1 MNQRTRLSIFV
12 VQALIISLMV
22 ALLGRLFY
30 LQVAATGKYK
40 EAALNIQSRDI
51 VVPAT
56 RGLIV
61 DASGVPLAMNRV
73 GLAVTVDRS
82 VIDKQKDKGLSVL
95 TRVSKILSLDPKDV
109 WRHTRLCGEITEGD
123 RTGCWVGNRF
133 QPIPITKDAD
143 PEIAL
148 QIVER
153 SSDFPGIDAEPT
165 SVRFYPGTKGAT
177 GAHVLGYVGA
187 LTDKDLAVDN
197 GTRYYRSETIGKD
210 GLEYVYDSYLRG
222 RPGIKTVIVDRKES
236 VTEKSRDTAPVP
248 GSHLVTS
255 LDVRIQG
262 AAEAGLETA
271 VRSSRT
277 QGFRA
282 DGGAAVVM
290 DVRTGRVLA
299 LASYPTYDP
308 NIWEKGL
315 TVAQA
320 KAMYSESTYVPAL
333 SRPLQGLFAPASTF
347 KAFSIFAAV
356 KAGYNLNTTYD
367 CPGVY
372 KVGNRE
378 FTNYESRA
386 LGRISMKT
394 GIAASCDTLWYKIA
408 YSEWLKDGGLSP
420 KNPKD
425 YFFQVAHEF
434 QLDKKTQID
443 LPGELDGRIPDRQW
457 KIDYWKQNKNFYC
470 NYQTRAAKKDLTPFL
485 IQLAK
490 ENCVDGGVLRAGDAV
505 NFSIGQGDTVIT
517 PLKLTQ
523 AYAAIANGGT
533 IWQPLVAKAIVK
545 TNGKV
550 IKEFTPK
557 VLGKV
562 NASKETF
569 RWLNDA
575 LHEVTISGTAAGAFS
590 GFPVKISGKTG
601 TGEVFGLNSNGT
613 KKDSTS
619 WFASYG
625 PSENP
630 RYAVVVMVSQG
641 GTGAAAAGIGARQIY
656 NTIFGAVGNKQIPEK
671 IVYPSGPP
679 TKLPKISPTTKVVES
694 NPTPTATP
702 NPTQTKNSSVSSSP
716 SKKAV
721 R

>member
-12 VQALIISLMV
+12 VQALIISLMA

-30 LQVAATGKYK
+30 LQVAAGDRYK
-40 EAALNIQSRDI
+40 AAALDIQSRDI
-51 VVPAT
+51 VVPAI

-61 DASGVPLAMNRV
+61 DANGVPLAMNRV

-82 VIDKQKDKGLSVL
+82 IIDKQSDKGLSVL
-95 TRVSKILSLDPKDV
+95 NKVSRILDLNPKDV
-109 WRHTRLCGEITEGD
+109 WRKTRLCGEITSGD
-123 RTGCWVGNRF
+123 KSGCWVGNRF

-143 PEIAL
+143 PNIAL

-153 SSDFPGIDAEPT
+153 SSEFPGIDAKPT
-165 SVRFYPGTKGAT
+165 AVRYYPGTLGAT
-177 GAHVLGYVGA
+177 GAHVLGYIGA
-187 LTDKDLAVDN
+187 LTDTDLAK
-197 GTRYYRSETIGKD
+197 GGGSKYYRSESIGKD
-210 GLEYVYDSYLRG
+210 GLEFVYDNYLRG

-236 VTEKSRDTAPVP
+236 VTEKSRDTAPIP
-248 GSHLVTS
+248 GANLVTS

-262 AAEAGLETA
+262 AAEAGLATA
-271 VRSSRT
+271 VRSSRA
-277 QGFRA
+277 QGYRA
-282 DGGAAVVM
+282 DGGAAIVM
-290 DVRTGRVLA
+290 DVKTGRVLA

-320 KAMYSESTYVPAL
+320 RDMFSESTYVPAL
-333 SRPLQGLFAPASTF
+333 SRPIQGQFAPASTF
-347 KAFSIFAAV
+347 KAFSVFAAA
-356 KAGYNLNTTYD
+356 KAGYDLNATYD

-386 LGRISMKT
+386 MGRISLKK
-394 GIAASCDTLWYKIA
+394 GIAVSCDTLWYRIA
-408 YSEWLKDGGLSP
+408 YAEWLKDGGLSP

-425 YFFQVAHEF
+425 VFFNVAHQF
-434 QLDKKTQID
+434 QLEQKTEID
-443 LPGELDGRIPDRQW
+443 LPSESYGRIPDRQW
-457 KIDYWKQNKNFYC
+457 RIDYWNENKDFYC
-470 NYQTRAAKKDLTPFL
+470 NYQKRAAKKDLTPFL
-485 IQLAK
+485 IALAK

-533 IWQPLVAKAIVK
+533 ILQPLIAKAIVA
-545 TNGKV
+545 NDGKV
-550 IKEFTPK
+550 LKTFTPK

-562 NASKETF
+562 DADPKVFKWMTE
-569 RWLNDA
+569 A
-575 LHEVTISGTAAGAFS
+575 LHEVTISGTAAGAFA
-590 GFPVKISGKTG
+590 GFPIEVAGKTG
-601 TGEVFGLNSNGT
+601 TAEVFGLNLNGT

-619 WFASYG
+619 WFAAYA
-625 PSENP
+625 PVKNP

-641 GTGAAAAGIGARQIY
+641 GTGAAAAGIGAREIF
-656 NTIFGAVGNKQIPEK
+656 NTIYGVVGGQQIPEK

-679 TKLPKISPTTKVVES
+679 TKLPKISSTTKVMES
-694 NPTPTATP
+694 KPKPTVSPTP
-702 NPTQTKNSSVSSSP
+702 
-716 SKKAV
+716 KASQ

>member
-30 LQVAATGKYK
+30 LQVAATGRYK

-51 VVPAT
+51 VDPAI

-61 DASGVPLAMNRV
+61 DADGVPLAMNRV

-82 VIDKQKDKGLSVL
+82 VLDKQKDKGASVL
-95 TRVSKILSLDPKDV
+95 NRVSKILGLNPNDV
-109 WRHTRLCGEITEGD
+109 WRKTRLCGEILKGD
-123 RTGCWVGNRF
+123 KSGCWVGNRF

-143 PEIAL
+143 PEIAM

-165 SVRFYPGTKGAT
+165 SVRYYPGTLGAT

-187 LTDKDLAVDN
+187 LTDKDLAVGH
-197 GTRYYRSETIGKD
+197 GTRYYRSESIGKD

-236 VTEKSRDTAPVP
+236 VTEKSRDTAPIP
-248 GSHLVTS
+248 GKHLVTS

-262 AAEAGLETA
+262 AAEAGLATA
-271 VRSSRT
+271 VKSSRA

-282 DGGAAVVM
+282 DGGAAIVM
-290 DVRTGRVLA
+290 DVKTGRIMA

-315 TVAQA
+315 TIAQA
-320 KAMYSESTYVPAL
+320 KDMYSESTYVPAL
-333 SRPLQGLFAPASTF
+333 SRPLQGQFAPASTF
-347 KAFSIFAAV
+347 KAFSVFAAV
-356 KAGYNLNTTYD
+356 KAGYDLNASYD

-372 KVGNRE
+372 KVGNRD
-378 FTNYESRA
+378 FTNYESKA
-386 LGRISMKT
+386 HGRISLKA
-394 GIAASCDTLWYKIA
+394 GIAVSCDTLWYKIA

-420 KNPKD
+420 KSPND
-425 YFFQVAHEF
+425 YFFKVAHDF
-434 QLDKKTQID
+434 QMDKKTEID
-443 LPGELDGRIPDRQW
+443 LPGELGGRISDRRW
-457 KIDYWKQNKNFYC
+457 KEDYWKQNKNFYC

-505 NFSIGQGDTVIT
+505 NFSIGQGDTLIT

-533 IWQPLVAKAIVK
+533 IWQPMVAKAIVK
-545 TNGKV
+545 TDGTL
-550 IKEFTPK
+550 IKSFTPK
-557 VLGKV
+557 ILGKV
-562 NASKETF
+562 NADASTF
-569 RWLNDA
+569 KWLKDA
-575 LHEVTISGTAAGAFS
+575 LHQVTISGTAAGAFA
-590 GFPVKISGKTG
+590 GFPVAVAGKTG
-601 TGEVFGLNSNGT
+601 TAEVFGLNSNGS
-613 KKDSTS
+613 KKNSTS
-619 WFASYG
+619 WFASFA
-625 PSENP
+625 PVENP

-641 GTGAAAAGIGARQIY
+641 GTGAAAAGIGARQVY
-656 NTIFGAVGNKQIPEK
+656 NTIFGVVGSKQVPEK
-671 IVYPSGPP
+671 IVYPQGPP
-679 TKLPKISPTTKVVES
+679 TKLPKISATKKVVK
-694 NPTPTATP
+694 ATP
-702 NPTQTKNSSVSSSP
+702 SP
-716 SKKAV
+716 SASATTSKKAV
-721 R
+721 K

>member
-271 VRSSRT
+271 VRSSRA

>member
-12 VQALIISLMV
+12 VQALIISLMM
-22 ALLGRLFY
+22 ALMGRLFY

-73 GLAVTVDRS
+73 GLAVTADRS
-82 VIDKQKDKGLSVL
+82 ILDKQADKGFAVL
-95 TRVSKILSLDPKDV
+95 TRVSRILKLNPTDV
-109 WRHTRLCGEITEGD
+109 WRKTRLCGEITKGD
-123 RTGCWVGNRF
+123 KSGCWVGNRF

-143 PEIAL
+143 PDIAL

-165 SVRFYPGTKGAT
+165 SVRYYPGTAGAT

-197 GTRYYRSETIGKD
+197 GTRYYRSESIGKD

-236 VTEKSRDTAPVP
+236 VTEKSRDTSPVP
-248 GSHLVTS
+248 GMHLVTS
-255 LDVRIQG
+255 LDTRIQG
-262 AAEAGLETA
+262 AAEEGLATA
-271 VRSSRT
+271 VKSSRA
-277 QGFRA
+277 QGFKA

-290 DVRTGRVLA
+290 DVKTGRVLA

-315 TVAQA
+315 TVQQA
-320 KAMYSESTYVPAL
+320 KDMYSESTYVPAL

-356 KAGYNLNTTYD
+356 KAGYNLNASYE
-367 CPGVY
+367 CPGKY
-372 KVGNRE
+372 KVGNRD
-378 FTNYESRA
+378 FTNYESKA
-386 LGRISMKT
+386 MGTISLKT
-394 GIAASCDTLWYKIA
+394 GIAVSCDTLWYKIA

-425 YFFQVAHEF
+425 LFFSVAHDF
-434 QLDKKTQID
+434 QLDKKTEID
-443 LPGELDGRIPDRQW
+443 LPGELAGRIPDRKW
-457 KIDYWKQNKNFYC
+457 KEDYWKQNKNFYC
-470 NYQTRAAKKDLTPFL
+470 NYQKRAAKKDLTPFL

-490 ENCVDGGVLRAGDAV
+490 ENCIDGGVLRAGDAV

-523 AYAAIANGGT
+523 AYAAIGNGGT

-545 TNGKV
+545 TNGEVVKT
-550 IKEFTPK
+550 FTPK
-557 VLGKV
+557 ILGKV
-562 NASKETF
+562 DAKASTF
-569 RWLNDA
+569 AWLNDA
-575 LHEVTISGTAAGAFS
+575 LHQVTISGTAAGAFA
-590 GFPVKISGKTG
+590 GFPVHISGKTG

-613 KKDSTS
+613 KKNSTS
-619 WFASYG
+619 WFASFG
-625 PSENP
+625 PTENP

-641 GTGAAAAGIGARQIY
+641 GTGAAAAGVGARQIW
-656 NTIFGAVGNKQIPEK
+656 NTIYGVVGSKQVPEK
-671 IVYPSGPP
+671 VVYPAGPP
-679 TKLPKISPTTKVVES
+679 TKLPKISPTTKIVEAKPS
-694 NPTPTATP
+694 PSATP
-702 NPTQTKNSSVSSSP
+702 SASAAPK
-716 SKKAV
+716 KKAV
-721 R
+721 KK

>member
-12 VQALIISLMV
+12 VQALIISLML

-30 LQVAATGKYK
+30 LQVAATDKYK
-40 EAALNIQSRDI
+40 EAALDIQSRDI

-61 DASGVPLAMNRV
+61 DAMGVPLAMNRV

-82 VIDKQKDKGLSVL
+82 ILDKQEDKGLAVL
-95 TRVSKILSLDPKDV
+95 NRVSRILKLDPKDV
-109 WRHTRLCGEITEGD
+109 WRHTRLCGEISKGD
-123 RTGCWVGNRF
+123 KTGCWVGNRF

-148 QIVER
+148 QLVER
-153 SSDFPGIDAEPT
+153 SSEFPGIDAEPT
-165 SVRFYPGTKGAT
+165 SVRYYPGTKGAT

-197 GTRYYRSETIGKD
+197 GTRYYRSESIGKD

-236 VTEKSRDTAPVP
+236 VTEKSRDTAPTP
-248 GSHLVTS
+248 GMHLVTS

-271 VRSSRT
+271 VRSSRA
-277 QGFRA
+277 QGYRA

-290 DVRTGRVLA
+290 DAKNGRVYA

-367 CPGVY
+367 CPGKY

-420 KNPKD
+420 KNPND
-425 YFFQVAHEF
+425 YFFQTAHDF
-434 QLDKKTQID
+434 QLEQKTGID
-443 LPGELDGRIPDRQW
+443 LPGELEGRIPDRQW
-457 KIDYWKQNKNFYC
+457 RMDYWKENKNFYC
-470 NYQTRAAKKDLTPFL
+470 NYEKRAAKKDLTPFL

-490 ENCVDGGVLRAGDAV
+490 ENCIDGGVLRAGDAV

-517 PLKLTQ
+517 PLKLAQ
-523 AYAAIANGGT
+523 SYAAIANGGT
-533 IWQPLVAKAIVK
+533 LWQPLVAKAIVK
-545 TNGKV
+545 TDGTVVKT
-550 IKEFTPK
+550 FTPK
-557 VLGKV
+557 VQGKV
-562 NASKETF
+562 TADPETF
-569 RWLNDA
+569 KWLNDA
-575 LHEVTISGTAAGAFS
+575 LHQVTISGTAAGAFA
-590 GFPVKISGKTG
+590 GFPVEVSGKTG
-601 TGEVFGLNSNGT
+601 TAEVFGLNSNGT

-619 WFASYG
+619 WFASYA
-625 PSENP
+625 PTKNP
-630 RYAVVVMVSQG
+630 RYVVVVMVSQG
-641 GTGAAAAGIGARQIY
+641 GTGAAAAGIGARQIF
-656 NTIFGAVGNKQIPEK
+656 NTIFGTEGSKQIPEK
-671 IVYPSGPP
+671 VVYPSGPP
-679 TKLPKISPTTKVVES
+679 SKLPKISPTTKVVETK
-694 NPTPTATP
+694 PTPA
-702 NPTQTKNSSVSSSP
+702 VSASASP

-721 R
+721 N

>member
-271 VRSSRT
+271 VKSSRA

-320 KAMYSESTYVPAL
+320 KAMYSDSTYVPAL

-420 KNPKD
+420 KNPND

-575 LHEVTISGTAAGAFS
+575 FHEVTISGTAAGAFS

>member
-30 LQVAATGKYK
+30 LQVAATGRYK

-51 VVPAT
+51 VDPAI

-61 DASGVPLAMNRV
+61 DADGVPLAMNRV

-82 VIDKQKDKGLSVL
+82 VLDKQKDKGASVL
-95 TRVSKILSLDPKDV
+95 NRVSKILGLNPNDV
-109 WRHTRLCGEITEGD
+109 WRKTRLCGEILKGD
-123 RTGCWVGNRF
+123 KSGCWVGNRF

-143 PEIAL
+143 PEIAM

-165 SVRFYPGTKGAT
+165 SVRYYPGTLGAT

-187 LTDKDLAVDN
+187 LTDKDLAVGN
-197 GTRYYRSETIGKD
+197 GTRYYRSESIGKD

-236 VTEKSRDTAPVP
+236 VTEKSRDTAPIP
-248 GSHLVTS
+248 GKHLVTS

-262 AAEAGLETA
+262 AAEAGLATA
-271 VRSSRT
+271 VKSSRA

-282 DGGAAVVM
+282 DGGAAIVM
-290 DVRTGRVLA
+290 DVKTGRIMA

-315 TVAQA
+315 TIAQA
-320 KAMYSESTYVPAL
+320 KDMYSESTYVPAL
-333 SRPLQGLFAPASTF
+333 SRPLQGQFAPASTF
-347 KAFSIFAAV
+347 KAFSVFAAV
-356 KAGYNLNTTYD
+356 KAGYDLNASYD

-372 KVGNRE
+372 KVGNRD
-378 FTNYESRA
+378 FTNYESKA
-386 LGRISMKT
+386 HGRISLKA
-394 GIAASCDTLWYKIA
+394 GIAVSCDTLWYKIA

-420 KNPKD
+420 KSPND
-425 YFFQVAHEF
+425 YFFKVAHDF
-434 QLDKKTQID
+434 QMDKKTEID
-443 LPGELDGRIPDRQW
+443 LPGELGGRISDRQW
-457 KIDYWKQNKNFYC
+457 KEDYWKQNKNFYC

-505 NFSIGQGDTVIT
+505 NFSIGQGDTLIT

-533 IWQPLVAKAIVK
+533 IWQPMVAKAIVK
-545 TNGKV
+545 TDGTL
-550 IKEFTPK
+550 IKSFTPK
-557 VLGKV
+557 ILGKV
-562 NASKETF
+562 NADASTF
-569 RWLNDA
+569 KWLKDA
-575 LHEVTISGTAAGAFS
+575 LHQVTINGTAAGAFA
-590 GFPVKISGKTG
+590 GFPVAVAGKTG
-601 TGEVFGLNSNGT
+601 TAEVFGLNSNGS
-613 KKDSTS
+613 KKNSTS
-619 WFASYG
+619 WFASFA
-625 PSENP
+625 PVENP

-656 NTIFGAVGNKQIPEK
+656 NTIFGVVGSKQVPEK
-671 IVYPSGPP
+671 IVYPQGPP
-679 TKLPKISPTTKVVES
+679 TKLPKISATKKVVK
-694 NPTPTATP
+694 ATP
-702 NPTQTKNSSVSSSP
+702 SP
-716 SKKAV
+716 SASATTSKKAV
-721 R
+721 M

>member
-30 LQVAATGKYK
+30 LQVAATGRYK

-51 VVPAT
+51 VDPAI

-61 DASGVPLAMNRV
+61 DADGVPLAMNRV

-82 VIDKQKDKGLSVL
+82 VLDKQKDKGASVL
-95 TRVSKILSLDPKDV
+95 NRVSKILDLNPNDV
-109 WRHTRLCGEITEGD
+109 WRKTRLCGEILKGD
-123 RTGCWVGNRF
+123 KSGCWVGNRF

-143 PEIAL
+143 PEIAM

-165 SVRFYPGTKGAT
+165 SVRYYPGTLGAT

-197 GTRYYRSETIGKD
+197 GTRYYRSESIGKD

-236 VTEKSRDTAPVP
+236 VTEKSRDTAPIP
-248 GSHLVTS
+248 GKHLVTS

-262 AAEAGLETA
+262 AAEAGLATA
-271 VRSSRT
+271 VKSSRA

-282 DGGAAVVM
+282 DGGAAIVM
-290 DVRTGRVLA
+290 DIKTGRIMA

-315 TVAQA
+315 TISQA
-320 KAMYSESTYVPAL
+320 KDMYSESTYVPAL
-333 SRPLQGLFAPASTF
+333 SRPLQGQFAPASTF
-347 KAFSIFAAV
+347 KAFSVFAAV
-356 KAGYNLNTTYD
+356 KAGYDLNASYD

-372 KVGNRE
+372 KVGNRD
-378 FTNYESRA
+378 FTNYESKA
-386 LGRISMKT
+386 HGRISLKT
-394 GIAASCDTLWYKIA
+394 GIAVSCDTLWYKIA

-420 KNPKD
+420 KSPND
-425 YFFQVAHEF
+425 YFFKVAHDF
-434 QLDKKTQID
+434 QMDKKTEID
-443 LPGELDGRIPDRQW
+443 LPGELGGRIPDRQW
-457 KIDYWKQNKNFYC
+457 KEDYWKQNKNFYC

-505 NFSIGQGDTVIT
+505 NFSIGQGDTLIT

-533 IWQPLVAKAIVK
+533 IWQPMVAKAIVK
-545 TNGKV
+545 TDGTL
-550 IKEFTPK
+550 IKSFTPK
-557 VLGKV
+557 ILGKV
-562 NASKETF
+562 NADASTF
-569 RWLNDA
+569 KWLKDA
-575 LHEVTISGTAAGAFS
+575 LHQVTINGTAAGAFA
-590 GFPVKISGKTG
+590 GFPVAVAGKTG
-601 TGEVFGLNSNGT
+601 TAEVFGLNSNGS

-619 WFASYG
+619 WFASFA
-625 PSENP
+625 PVENP
-630 RYAVVVMVSQG
+630 RYAVVVMISQG

-656 NTIFGAVGNKQIPEK
+656 NTIFGVVGSKQVPEK
-671 IVYPSGPP
+671 IVYPQGPP
-679 TKLPKISPTTKVVES
+679 TKLPKISATTKVVKAS
-694 NPTPTATP
+694 PSPSASAT
-702 NPTQTKNSSVSSSP
+702 T

-721 R
+721 K

>member
-30 LQVAATGKYK
+30 LQVAATGRYK

-51 VVPAT
+51 VVPAI

-61 DASGVPLAMNRV
+61 DADGVPLAMNRV

-82 VIDKQKDKGLSVL
+82 ILDKQKDKGASVL
-95 TRVSKILSLDPKDV
+95 NRVSKILDLNPNDV
-109 WRHTRLCGEITEGD
+109 WRKTRLCGEILKGD
-123 RTGCWVGNRF
+123 KSGCWVGNRF

-143 PEIAL
+143 PEIAM

-153 SSDFPGIDAEPT
+153 SSDFPGIDAQPT
-165 SVRFYPGTKGAT
+165 SVRYYPGTLGAT

-187 LTDKDLAVDN
+187 LTDKDLAVGN
-197 GTRYYRSETIGKD
+197 GTRYYRSESIGKD

-222 RPGIKTVIVDRKES
+222 RPGIKTVIVDRKEA
-236 VTEKSRDTAPVP
+236 VTEKSRDTTPTP
-248 GSHLVTS
+248 GKHLVTS

-262 AAEAGLETA
+262 AAEAGLATA
-271 VRSSRT
+271 VKSSRA

-282 DGGAAVVM
+282 DGGAAIVM
-290 DVRTGRVLA
+290 DVKTGRIMA

-315 TVAQA
+315 TIAQA
-320 KAMYSESTYVPAL
+320 KDMYSESSYVPAL

-347 KAFSIFAAV
+347 KAFSVFAAV
-356 KAGYNLNTTYD
+356 NAGYDLNASYD

-372 KVGNRE
+372 KVGNRDY
-378 FTNYESRA
+378 TNYESKA
-386 LGRISMKT
+386 HGRISLKT
-394 GIAASCDTLWYKIA
+394 GIAVSCDTLWYKIA
-408 YSEWLKDGGLSP
+408 YSEWLKDGGLTPKSP
-420 KNPKD
+420 ND
-425 YFFQVAHEF
+425 YFFNVAHDF
-434 QLDKKTQID
+434 QMDKKTGID

-457 KIDYWKQNKNFYC
+457 KEDYWKQNKNFYC
-470 NYQTRAAKKDLTPFL
+470 NYQKRAAKKDLTPFL

-533 IWQPLVAKAIVK
+533 IWQPMVAKAIVK
-545 TNGKV
+545 TDGTL
-550 IKEFTPK
+550 IKSFTPK

-562 NASKETF
+562 DAAPSTF
-569 RWLNDA
+569 KWLKDA
-575 LHEVTISGTAAGAFS
+575 LHQVTINGTAAGAFA
-590 GFPVKISGKTG
+590 GFPVSISGKTG
-601 TGEVFGLNSNGT
+601 TAEVFGLNTNGS
-613 KKDSTS
+613 KKNSTS
-619 WFASYG
+619 WFASFG
-625 PSENP
+625 PTENP

-656 NTIFGAVGNKQIPEK
+656 NTIFGVVGSKQVPEK
-671 IVYPSGPP
+671 IVYPKGPP
-679 TKLPKISPTTKVVES
+679 TKLPKISATTKVVKAS
-694 NPTPTATP
+694 PSPSASATA
-702 NPTQTKNSSVSSSP
+702 

-721 R
+721 K

>member
-1 MNQRTRLSIFV
+1 MNQRTRLSLFV
-12 VQALIISLMV
+12 VQALIISLMM

-82 VIDKQKDKGLSVL
+82 VLDKQKDKGLSVL
-95 TRVSKILSLDPKDV
+95 TRVSRILDLNPKDV

-123 RTGCWVGNRF
+123 KTGCWVGNRF

-153 SSDFPGIDAEPT
+153 SSEFPGIDADPT
-165 SVRFYPGTKGAT
+165 SVRYYPGTMGAT

-187 LTDKDLAVDN
+187 LTDSDLATDN
-197 GTRYYRSETIGKD
+197 GTRYYRSESIGKD

-236 VTEKSRDTAPVP
+236 VTEKSRDTTPVP
-248 GSHLVTS
+248 GMHLVTS

-262 AAEAGLETA
+262 AAEAGLATA
-271 VRSSRT
+271 VKSSRA
-277 QGFRA
+277 QGYRA

-290 DVRTGRVLA
+290 DVKTGRVLA

-315 TVAQA
+315 TIAQA
-320 KAMYSESTYVPAL
+320 KDMYSENTYVPAL

-356 KAGYNLNTTYD
+356 KAGYSLDASYD
-367 CPGVY
+367 CPGKY
-372 KVGNRE
+372 RVGNRD
-378 FTNYESRA
+378 FTNYESKA
-386 LGRISMKT
+386 MGRISMKT
-394 GIAASCDTLWYKIA
+394 GIAVSCDTLWYKIA
-408 YSEWLKDGGLSP
+408 YSEWLKDGGLDP
-420 KNPKD
+420 KNEKD
-425 YFFQVAHEF
+425 LFFSVAHDF

-443 LPGELDGRIPDRQW
+443 LPGELEGRIPDRQW
-457 KIDYWKQNKNFYC
+457 KLDYWKQNMNFYC
-470 NYQTRAAKKDLTPFL
+470 NYQKRAAKKDLTPFL

-490 ENCVDGGVLRAGDAV
+490 ENCIDGGVLRAGDAV

-545 TNGKV
+545 TDGTV
-550 IKEFTPK
+550 VKEFTPK
-557 VLGKV
+557 ELGKV
-562 NASKETF
+562 AAAKSTF
-569 RWLNDA
+569 KWLKDA
-575 LHEVTISGTAAGAFS
+575 LHQVTINGTAAGAFA
-590 GFPVKISGKTG
+590 GFPVSVSGKTG
-601 TGEVFGLNSNGT
+601 TAEVFGLNTNGT

-619 WFASYG
+619 WFASFG

-641 GTGAAAAGIGARQIY
+641 GTGAAAAGVGARQIY
-656 NTIFGAVGNKQIPEK
+656 NTIFGAVGNKQVPEK

-679 TKLPKISPTTKVVES
+679 TKLPKISPTTKVVK
-694 NPTPTATP
+694 ATP
-702 NPTQTKNSSVSSSP
+702 SP
-716 SKKAV
+716 SPSASTSKKAV
-721 R
+721 N

>member
-30 LQVAATGKYK
+30 LQVAATGRYK

-51 VVPAT
+51 VDPAI

-61 DASGVPLAMNRV
+61 DADGVPLAMNRV

-82 VIDKQKDKGLSVL
+82 VLDKQKDKGASVL
-95 TRVSKILSLDPKDV
+95 NRVSKILGLNPNDV
-109 WRHTRLCGEITEGD
+109 WRKTRLCGEILKGD
-123 RTGCWVGNRF
+123 KSGCWVGNRF

-143 PEIAL
+143 PEIAM

-165 SVRFYPGTKGAT
+165 SVRYYPGTLGAT

-187 LTDKDLAVDN
+187 LTDKDLAVGH
-197 GTRYYRSETIGKD
+197 GTRYYRSESIGKD

-236 VTEKSRDTAPVP
+236 VTEKSRDTAPIP
-248 GSHLVTS
+248 GKHLVTS

-262 AAEAGLETA
+262 AAEAGLATA
-271 VRSSRT
+271 VKSSRA

-282 DGGAAVVM
+282 DGGAAIVM
-290 DVRTGRVLA
+290 DVKTGRIMA

-315 TVAQA
+315 TIAQA
-320 KAMYSESTYVPAL
+320 KDMYSESTYVPAL
-333 SRPLQGLFAPASTF
+333 SRPLQGQFAPASTF
-347 KAFSIFAAV
+347 KAFSVFAAV
-356 KAGYNLNTTYD
+356 KAGYDLNASYD

-372 KVGNRE
+372 KVGNRD
-378 FTNYESRA
+378 FTNYESKA
-386 LGRISMKT
+386 HGRISLKA
-394 GIAASCDTLWYKIA
+394 GIAVSCDTLWYKIA

-420 KNPKD
+420 KSPND
-425 YFFQVAHEF
+425 YFFKVAHDF
-434 QLDKKTQID
+434 QMDKKTEID
-443 LPGELDGRIPDRQW
+443 LPGELGGRISDRRW
-457 KIDYWKQNKNFYC
+457 KEDYWKQNKNFYC

-505 NFSIGQGDTVIT
+505 NFSIGQGDTLIT

-533 IWQPLVAKAIVK
+533 IWQPMVAKAIVK
-545 TNGKV
+545 TDGTL
-550 IKEFTPK
+550 IKSFTPK
-557 VLGKV
+557 ILGKV
-562 NASKETF
+562 NADASTF
-569 RWLNDA
+569 KWLKDA
-575 LHEVTISGTAAGAFS
+575 LHQVTINGTAAGAFA
-590 GFPVKISGKTG
+590 GFPVAVAGKTG
-601 TGEVFGLNSNGT
+601 TAEVFGLNSNGS
-613 KKDSTS
+613 KKNSTS
-619 WFASYG
+619 WFASFA
-625 PSENP
+625 PVENP

-641 GTGAAAAGIGARQIY
+641 GTGAAAAGIGARQVY
-656 NTIFGAVGNKQIPEK
+656 NTIFGVVGSKQVPEK
-671 IVYPSGPP
+671 IVYPQGPP
-679 TKLPKISPTTKVVES
+679 TKLPKISATNKVVKS
-694 NPTPTATP
+694 TPSPSASAT
-702 NPTQTKNSSVSSSP
+702 T

-721 R
+721 M

>member
-30 LQVAATGKYK
+30 LQVAATGRYK

-51 VVPAT
+51 VVPAI

-61 DASGVPLAMNRV
+61 DADGVPLAMNRV
-73 GLAVTVDRS
+73 GLAVRVDRS
-82 VIDKQKDKGLSVL
+82 VLDKQKDKGASVL
-95 TRVSKILSLDPKDV
+95 NRVSKILGLNPNDV
-109 WRHTRLCGEITEGD
+109 WRKTRLCGEILKGD
-123 RTGCWVGNRF
+123 KSGCWVGNRF

-143 PEIAL
+143 PEIAM

-165 SVRFYPGTKGAT
+165 SVRYYPGTLGAT

-187 LTDKDLAVDN
+187 LTDKDLAVGN
-197 GTRYYRSETIGKD
+197 GTRYYRSESIGKD

-236 VTEKSRDTAPVP
+236 VTEKSRDTAPIP
-248 GSHLVTS
+248 GKHLVTS

-262 AAEAGLETA
+262 AAEAGLATA
-271 VRSSRT
+271 VKSSRA

-282 DGGAAVVM
+282 DGGAAIVM
-290 DVRTGRVLA
+290 DVKTGRIMA

-315 TVAQA
+315 TIAQA
-320 KAMYSESTYVPAL
+320 KDMYSESTYVPAL
-333 SRPLQGLFAPASTF
+333 SRPLQGQFAPASTF
-347 KAFSIFAAV
+347 KAFSVFAAV
-356 KAGYNLNTTYD
+356 KAGYDLNASYD

-372 KVGNRE
+372 KVGNRD
-378 FTNYESRA
+378 FTNYESKA
-386 LGRISMKT
+386 HGRISLKA
-394 GIAASCDTLWYKIA
+394 GIAVSCDTLWYKIA

-420 KNPKD
+420 KSPND
-425 YFFQVAHEF
+425 YFFKVAHDF
-434 QLDKKTQID
+434 QMDKKTEID
-443 LPGELDGRIPDRQW
+443 LPGELGGRISDRQW
-457 KIDYWKQNKNFYC
+457 KEDYWKQNKNFYC

-505 NFSIGQGDTVIT
+505 NFSIGQGDTLIT

-533 IWQPLVAKAIVK
+533 IWQPMVAKAIVK
-545 TNGKV
+545 TDGTL
-550 IKEFTPK
+550 IKSFTPK
-557 VLGKV
+557 ILGKV
-562 NASKETF
+562 NADASTF
-569 RWLNDA
+569 KWLKDA
-575 LHEVTISGTAAGAFS
+575 LHQVTINGTAAGAFA
-590 GFPVKISGKTG
+590 GFPVAVAGKTG
-601 TGEVFGLNSNGT
+601 TAEVFGLNSNGS
-613 KKDSTS
+613 KKNSTS
-619 WFASYG
+619 WFASFA
-625 PSENP
+625 PVENP

-641 GTGAAAAGIGARQIY
+641 GTGAAAAGIGARQVY
-656 NTIFGAVGNKQIPEK
+656 NTIFGVVGSKQVPEK
-671 IVYPSGPP
+671 IVYPQGPP
-679 TKLPKISPTTKVVES
+679 TKLPKISATKKVVK
-694 NPTPTATP
+694 ATP
-702 NPTQTKNSSVSSSP
+702 SP
-716 SKKAV
+716 SASATTSKNAV
-721 R
+721 K

>member
-12 VQALIISLMV
+12 VQALIISLMFS
-22 ALLGRLFY
+22 LMGRLFY

-82 VIDKQKDKGLSVL
+82 VIDKQKDKGLSVINK
-95 TRVSKILSLDPKDV
+95 VSKVLGLNPTDV
-109 WRHTRLCGEITEGD
+109 WRKTRLCGEITKGD

-143 PEIAL
+143 PDIAL

-153 SSDFPGIDAEPT
+153 SSDFPGIDAKPT
-165 SVRFYPGTKGAT
+165 SVRYYPAIQGAT

-187 LTDKDLAVDN
+187 LTDADLAESN
-197 GTRYYRSETIGKD
+197 GTRYYRSESIGKD

-236 VTEKSRDTAPVP
+236 VTEKSRDTTAVP
-248 GSHLVTS
+248 GAHLVTS

-262 AAEAGLETA
+262 AAEAGLATA
-271 VRSSRT
+271 VKSARA
-277 QGFRA
+277 QGYRA

-320 KAMYSESTYVPAL
+320 KDMYSAASYVPAL
-333 SRPLQGLFAPASTF
+333 SRPLAGLFAPASTF
-347 KAFSIFAAV
+347 KALSIFSAV
-356 KAGYNLNTTYD
+356 KAGYSLSAVYD
-367 CPGVY
+367 CPGTY
-372 KVGNRE
+372 KVGNRD
-378 FTNYESRA
+378 FTNYEA
-386 LGRISMKT
+386 KTLGRMNMKEA
-394 GIAASCDTLWYKIA
+394 IAVSCDTLWYKIA
-408 YSEWLKDGGLSP
+408 YAEWLKDGGL
-420 KNPKD
+420 NPKSPND
-425 YFFQVAHEF
+425 YFFSTAHQF
-434 QLDKKTQID
+434 QLDKKTGID
-443 LPGELDGRIPDRQW
+443 LPGELSGRIPDRQW

-470 NYQTRAAKKDLTPFL
+470 NYQKRAAKKDLTPFL

-490 ENCVDGGVLRAGDAV
+490 ENCIDGGVLRAGDAV

-517 PLKLTQ
+517 PLKQ
-523 AYAAIANGGT
+523 AQIYSAIANGGT
-533 IWQPLVAKAIVK
+533 LWQPLVAKAIVK
-545 TNGKV
+545 TDGTVLKT
-550 IKEFTPK
+550 FTPK
-557 VLGKV
+557 VDGKV
-562 NASKETF
+562 EADPKTF
-569 RWLNDA
+569 AWLRDA
-575 LHEVTISGTAAGAFS
+575 LHQVTISGTAAGAFA
-590 GFPVKISGKTG
+590 GFPVHVSGKTG

-613 KKDSTS
+613 KKNSTS
-619 WFASYG
+619 WFASFA
-625 PSENP
+625 PTENP
-630 RYAVVVMVSQG
+630 QYAVVVMVSQG
-641 GTGAAAAGIGARQIY
+641 GTGAAAAGVGARQIY
-656 NTIFGAVGNKQIPEK
+656 NTIYGVTGSKQVPEK

-679 TKLPKISPTTKVVES
+679 TKLPKISPTTKVAVIKAS
-694 NPTPTATP
+694 PTP
-702 NPTQTKNSSVSSSP
+702 SVSANAK
-716 SKKAV
+716 KKAV
-721 R
+721 KK

>member
-1 MNQRTRLSIFV
+1 M
-12 VQALIISLMV
+12 A

-61 DASGVPLAMNRV
+61 DANGVPLAMNRV

-82 VIDKQKDKGLSVL
+82 VLDKQKDKGLSVIN
-95 TRVSKILSLDPKDV
+95 RVSSILKLNPNDV
-109 WRHTRLCGEITEGD
+109 WRHTRLCGEITKGD
-123 RTGCWVGNRF
+123 KTGCWVGNRF

-153 SSDFPGIDAEPT
+153 SSEFPGIDAEPT
-165 SVRFYPGTKGAT
+165 SVRYYPAIAGAT

-197 GTRYYRSETIGKD
+197 GTRYYRSESIGKD

-236 VTEKSRDTAPVP
+236 VTEKSRDTTPIP
-248 GSHLVTS
+248 GMHLVTS
-255 LDVRIQG
+255 LDARIQG
-262 AAEAGLETA
+262 AAEAGLATA
-271 VRSSRT
+271 VKSSRA

-290 DVRTGRVLA
+290 DVKTGRVLA

-320 KAMYSESTYVPAL
+320 KDMYSASTYVPAL

-356 KAGYNLNTTYD
+356 KAGYNLNATYA
-367 CPGVY
+367 CPGKY
-372 KVGNRE
+372 KVGNRD
-378 FTNYESRA
+378 FTNYESKA
-386 LGRISMKT
+386 MGTISLKT
-394 GIAASCDTLWYKIA
+394 GIAVSCDTLWYKIA
-408 YSEWLKDGGLSP
+408 YAEWLKDGGLRP
-420 KNPKD
+420 KNTND
-425 YFFQVAHEF
+425 FFFNTAHDF
-434 QLDKKTQID
+434 QLDQKTQID
-443 LPGELDGRIPDRQW
+443 LPGELAGRIPDRKW
-457 KIDYWKQNKNFYC
+457 KEDYWKENKDFYC
-470 NYQTRAAKKDLTPFL
+470 NYQKRAAKKDLTPFL

-490 ENCVDGGVLRAGDAV
+490 ENCIDGGVLRAGDAV
-505 NFSIGQGDTVIT
+505 NFSIGQGDTVVT

-545 TNGKV
+545 TNGEV
-550 IKEFTPK
+550 IERFTPK

-562 NASKETF
+562 NADASTF
-569 RWLNDA
+569 AWLKDA
-575 LHEVTISGTAAGAFS
+575 LHQVTISGTAAGAFA
-590 GFPVKISGKTG
+590 GFPVHISGKTG

-613 KKDSTS
+613 KKNSTS
-619 WFASYG
+619 WFASFG
-625 PSENP
+625 PTENP
-630 RYAVVVMVSQG
+630 QYAVVVMVSQG
-641 GTGAAAAGIGARQIY
+641 GTGAAAAGVGARQIY
-656 NTIFGAVGNKQIPEK
+656 NTIFGAVGNKQVPEK

-679 TKLPKISPTTKVVES
+679 TKLPKISPTTKIIE
-694 NPTPTATP
+694 ATP
-702 NPTQTKNSSVSSSP
+702 IPSPSVSA

-721 R
+721 KK

>member
-1 MNQRTRLSIFV
+1 MNQRTRLSLFV
-12 VQALIISLMV
+12 VQALIISLMM
-22 ALLGRLFY
+22 ALFGRLFY

-61 DASGVPLAMNRV
+61 DANGVPLAMNRV

-82 VIDKQKDKGLSVL
+82 IIDKQKDKGFSVVS
-95 TRVSKILSLDPKDV
+95 RVSRILGLNPTDV
-109 WRHTRLCGEITEGD
+109 WRHTRLCGEITSGD
-123 RTGCWVGNRF
+123 KTGCWVGNRF

-153 SSDFPGIDAEPT
+153 SSEFPGIDAEPT
-165 SVRFYPGTKGAT
+165 SVRYYPGTEGAT

-187 LTDKDLAVDN
+187 LTDKDLATDN
-197 GTRYYRSETIGKD
+197 GTRYYRSESIGKD

-222 RPGIKTVIVDRKES
+222 RPGIKTVIVDRKEA
-236 VTEKSRDTAPVP
+236 VTEKSRDTAQVP
-248 GSHLVTS
+248 GMHLVTS

-262 AAEAGLETA
+262 AAEAGLATA
-271 VRSSRT
+271 VKSSRA

-320 KAMYSESTYVPAL
+320 KDMYSASTYVPAL

-356 KAGYNLNTTYD
+356 NAGYSLNASYD
-367 CPGVY
+367 CPGKY
-372 KVGNRE
+372 KVGNRD

-386 LGRISMKT
+386 QGRLSLKK
-394 GIAASCDTLWYKIA
+394 GIAVSCDTLWYKIA
-408 YSEWLKDGGLSP
+408 YAEWLKDGGL
-420 KNPKD
+420 NPKSPND
-425 YFFQVAHEF
+425 YFFKAAHLF
-434 QLDKKTQID
+434 QLDKKTGID
-443 LPGELDGRIPDRQW
+443 LPGELSGRIPDRQW
-457 KIDYWKQNKNFYC
+457 KIDYWKQNKDFYC
-470 NYQTRAAKKDLTPFL
+470 NYQKRAAKKDLTPFL

-490 ENCVDGGVLRAGDAV
+490 ENCIDGGVLRAGDAV

-545 TNGKV
+545 TDGTV
-550 IKEFTPK
+550 IETFTPK
-557 VLGKV
+557 VNGKV
-562 NASKETF
+562 DADKSTF
-569 RWLNDA
+569 AWLKDA
-575 LHEVTISGTAAGAFS
+575 LHEVTISGTGAGVFA
-590 GFPVKISGKTG
+590 GFPIHVSGKTG
-601 TGEVFGLNSNGT
+601 TGEVFGLNSNGS

-619 WFASYG
+619 WFASFG
-625 PSENP
+625 PTENP
-630 RYAVVVMVSQG
+630 QYAVVVMVSQG
-641 GTGAAAAGIGARQIY
+641 GTGAAAAGLGARQIY
-656 NTIFGAVGNKQIPEK
+656 NTIYGVVGNKQIPEK
-671 IVYPSGPP
+671 IVYPNGIP
-679 TKLPKISPTTKVVES
+679 TKLPKISPTTKVVM
-694 NPTPTATP
+694 A
-702 NPTQTKNSSVSSSP
+702 KASP
-716 SKKAV
+716 SPSASMTKKAAKK
-721 R
+721 

>member
-12 VQALIISLMV
+12 VQALIISLML
-22 ALLGRLFY
+22 ALMGRLFY
-30 LQVAATGKYK
+30 LQVAATDKYK
-40 EAALNIQSRDI
+40 EAALDIQSRDI

-61 DASGVPLAMNRV
+61 DAMGVPLAMNRV

-82 VIDKQKDKGLSVL
+82 ILDKQEDKGLAVL
-95 TRVSKILSLDPKDV
+95 NRVSRILKLDPKDV
-109 WRHTRLCGEITEGD
+109 WRHTRLCGEITKGD
-123 RTGCWVGNRF
+123 KTGCWVGNRF

-148 QIVER
+148 QLVER
-153 SSDFPGIDAEPT
+153 SSEFPGIDAEPT
-165 SVRFYPGTKGAT
+165 SVRYYPGTKGAT

-197 GTRYYRSETIGKD
+197 GTRYYRSESIGKN

-236 VTEKSRDTAPVP
+236 VTEKSRDTAPTP
-248 GSHLVTS
+248 GMHLVTS

-271 VRSSRT
+271 VRSSRA
-277 QGFRA
+277 QGYRA

-290 DVRTGRVLA
+290 DARNGRVYA

-367 CPGVY
+367 CPGKY

-420 KNPKD
+420 KNPND
-425 YFFQVAHEF
+425 YFFQTAHDF
-434 QLDKKTQID
+434 QLEQKTGID
-443 LPGELDGRIPDRQW
+443 LPGELEGRIPDRQW
-457 KIDYWKQNKNFYC
+457 RMDYWKENKNFYC
-470 NYQTRAAKKDLTPFL
+470 NYEKRAAKKDLTPFL

-490 ENCVDGGVLRAGDAV
+490 ENCIDGGVLRAGDAV

-517 PLKLTQ
+517 PLKLAQ
-523 AYAAIANGGT
+523 SYAAIANGGT
-533 IWQPLVAKAIVK
+533 LWQPLVAKAIVK
-545 TNGKV
+545 TDGTVVKT
-550 IKEFTPK
+550 FTPK
-557 VLGKV
+557 IQGKV
-562 NASKETF
+562 SADPKTF
-569 RWLNDA
+569 EWLNDA
-575 LHEVTISGTAAGAFS
+575 LHQVTIDGTAAGAFA
-590 GFPVKISGKTG
+590 GFPVEVSGKTG
-601 TGEVFGLNSNGT
+601 TAEVFGLNLNGT

-619 WFASYG
+619 WFASYA
-625 PSENP
+625 PTKNP
-630 RYAVVVMVSQG
+630 RYVVVVMVSQG
-641 GTGAAAAGIGARQIY
+641 GTGAAAAGIGARQIF
-656 NTIFGAVGNKQIPEK
+656 NTIFGTEGSKQIPEK
-671 IVYPSGPP
+671 VVYLSGPP
-679 TKLPKISPTTKVVES
+679 SKLPKISPTTKVVETK
-694 NPTPTATP
+694 PTPAVSASAS
-702 NPTQTKNSSVSSSP
+702 PT
-716 SKKAV
+716 KKAV
-721 R
+721 N

>member
-12 VQALIISLMV
+12 VQALIISLMA

-30 LQVAATGKYK
+30 LQVAATGRYK

-51 VVPAT
+51 VVPAI

-61 DASGVPLAMNRV
+61 DADGVPLAMNRV

-82 VIDKQKDKGLSVL
+82 ILDKQKDKGASVL
-95 TRVSKILSLDPKDV
+95 NRVSRILDLNPNDV
-109 WRHTRLCGEITEGD
+109 WRKTRLCGEILKGD
-123 RTGCWVGNRF
+123 KSGCWVGNRF

-143 PEIAL
+143 PEIAM

-153 SSDFPGIDAEPT
+153 SSDFPGIVAEPT
-165 SVRFYPGTKGAT
+165 SVRYYPGTLGAT

-187 LTDKDLAVDN
+187 LTDKDLAVGN
-197 GTRYYRSETIGKD
+197 GTRYYRSESIGKD

-222 RPGIKTVIVDRKES
+222 RPGIKTVIVDRKEA
-236 VTEKSRDTAPVP
+236 VTEKSRDTTPTP
-248 GSHLVTS
+248 GKHLVTS

-262 AAEAGLETA
+262 AAEAGLATA
-271 VRSSRT
+271 VKSSRA

-282 DGGAAVVM
+282 DGGAAIVM
-290 DVRTGRVLA
+290 DVKTGRIMA

-315 TVAQA
+315 TIAQA
-320 KAMYSESTYVPAL
+320 KEMYSESSYVPAL

-347 KAFSIFAAV
+347 KAFSVFAAV
-356 KAGYNLNTTYD
+356 NAGYDLNASYD

-372 KVGNRE
+372 KVGNRD
-378 FTNYESRA
+378 FTNYESKA
-386 LGRISMKT
+386 HGRISLKT
-394 GIAASCDTLWYKIA
+394 GIAVSCDTLWYKIA
-408 YSEWLKDGGLSP
+408 YSEWLKDGGLTPKSP
-420 KNPKD
+420 ND
-425 YFFQVAHEF
+425 YFFNVAHDF
-434 QLDKKTQID
+434 QMDKKTGID

-457 KIDYWKQNKNFYC
+457 KEDYWKQNKNFYC
-470 NYQTRAAKKDLTPFL
+470 NYQKRAAKKDLTPFL

-533 IWQPLVAKAIVK
+533 IWQPMVAKAIVK
-545 TNGKV
+545 TDGTL
-550 IKEFTPK
+550 IKSFTPK

-562 NASKETF
+562 DAAPSTF
-569 RWLNDA
+569 KWLKDA
-575 LHEVTISGTAAGAFS
+575 LHQVTINGTAAGAFA
-590 GFPVKISGKTG
+590 GFPVSISGKTG
-601 TGEVFGLNSNGT
+601 TAEVFGLNTNGS
-613 KKDSTS
+613 KKNSTS
-619 WFASYG
+619 WFASFG
-625 PSENP
+625 PTENP

-656 NTIFGAVGNKQIPEK
+656 NTIFGVVGSKQVPEK
-671 IVYPSGPP
+671 IVYPKGPP
-679 TKLPKISPTTKVVES
+679 TKLPKISATTKVVKAS
-694 NPTPTATP
+694 PSPSASATA
-702 NPTQTKNSSVSSSP
+702 

-721 R
+721 K